1 MLCGNPPIEQYE
13 KQIINEATQGK
24 KVIVIEGVRYYR
36 THKYT
41 RKTDGAIVIAYYH
54 HNKKE
59 GFRVELTE
67 LGAKVVP
74 MESRKK
80 RKERQQQQAEIQ
92 YPPSERHLRE
102 LMKDPLTRLNYQII
116 IDTITEHLGL
126 PRNGHITTEE
136 EIEIPIVAFNGTY
149 RTVTGVIRDIARLFF
164 PRDQNGSPLRV
175 HYRLTNTF
183 ETPEGKIVRG
193 RLTIPDQLKPKR
205 NGFSASRYLD
215 YLEALSEIIGIDP
228 AVLFA
233 GIAKYYLGISIRYLE
248 FLIEGIRR
256 FDVDKRKLDMAMR
269 LNTDIIRRAIEASST
284 AVIIIFGGVEIAFI
298 SVDSTKFSRF
308 STADPLLL
316 LEAIVD
322 VFSGSAI
329 RISLDEKPQPPEP
342 YARFV
347 VLLGDGEYFSEEFLM
362 LVLARGII
370 PVVRPRKDTPYAEHS
385 KPFLRAYTVFFW
397 RYLWWIY
404 RLRKLVERF
413 FSHLAKRGKLLSR
426 SYQSACREVY
436 FGVLGK
442 NLATCV
448 SLGRLGGAVVVSL

>member
-1 MLCGNPPIEQYE
+1 MPCGNPPTEQYE
-13 KQIINEATQGK
+13 KWIINEAAQGK
-24 KVIVIEGVRYYR
+24 KVIVIRGTRYYR
-36 THKYT
+36 THEYT

-54 HNKKE
+54 HNQKR
-59 GFRVELTE
+59 GFRVEFTE

-80 RKERQQQQAEIQ
+80 RKEKQQQHTEIQ
-92 YPPSERHLRE
+92 HPSPERHLRE

-116 IDTITEHLGL
+116 IDTITKHLDL
-126 PRNGHITTEE
+126 PKNGHITTEE
-136 EIEIPIVAFNGTY
+136 EIQIPIVAFNGAY
-149 RTVTGVIRDIARLFF
+149 RAITGVIRDIARLFF

-193 RLTIPDQLKPKR
+193 RPTIPDKLKPKR
-205 NGFSASRYLD
+205 NGFSVSQYLD
-215 YLEALSEIIGIDP
+215 YLEALSKIIGIDP

-248 FLIEGIRR
+248 LLIEGIRR
-256 FDVDKRKLDMAMR
+256 FDVDKKKLDMAMR
-269 LNTDIIRRAIEASST
+269 LNMDIIRRAIKASST
-284 AVIIIFGGVEIAFI
+284 AVIISFGGVEIAFI

-308 STADPLLL
+308 STANPLLL

-329 RISLDEKPQPPEP
+329 KISLDEKPQPPEP
-342 YARFV
+342 YARFA
-347 VLLGDGEYFSEEFLM
+347 VLLGDGEYFSEEFLT
-362 LVLARGII
+362 LVLAMGII

-426 SYQSACREVY
+426 SYQSACREVH
-436 FGVLGK
+436 FSVLGK

-448 SLGRLGGAVVVSL
+448 SLGQLGGAVVVSL